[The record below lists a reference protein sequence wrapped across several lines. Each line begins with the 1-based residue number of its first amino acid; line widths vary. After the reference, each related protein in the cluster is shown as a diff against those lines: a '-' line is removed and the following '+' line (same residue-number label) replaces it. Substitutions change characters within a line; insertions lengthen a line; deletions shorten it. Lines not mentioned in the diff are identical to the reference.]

1 MSSSD
6 PSERKAGSPP
16 ADPAPTPAAPG
27 ASVPPPPATA
37 SEPHPD
43 LEREVTAP
51 IATRSALPA
60 VGQAPHPEPHGPGH
74 RHPPTGAALAG
85 LALGALG
92 VVYGDIG
99 TSPLYALKECF
110 SGPHGVK
117 PTPENVLGVLSLVF
131 WAMTFVVTFK
141 YLSFVMRADNRGEG
155 GILALQALV
164 SRKDAN
170 RRSRQVLL
178 LLGIFGAALLYGDGV
193 ITPAISVL
201 GAVEGVAVAAPA
213 LASFVVPIT
222 VVILAGLFLIQ
233 RRGTGTVGA
242 IFGPVML
249 IWFACIGALGLRGI
263 LADPSV
269 LAAANPLVG
278 VRFFAQNG
286 LHGFLVLGAVVLCI
300 TGGEAL
306 YADMGHFGK
315 RPIRLAWL
323 GVAMPALMLN
333 YFGQGALLL
342 HDASARTNPFYLLCP
357 AWALYPMIAVATAA
371 AIVASQALI
380 SGAFSLTH
388 QAVQLG
394 YSPRVTVKHT
404 SHTEMGQIYV
414 PEVNWAIGAGCIAL
428 VLGFKSSSNLA
439 AAYGIAV
446 TGTMSIT
453 TLLFHRVMRDLWRW
467 PRWRAWP
474 LTVVFLAADLS
485 FFLANVVKVE
495 EGGWFPIAAAF
506 FVFTLM
512 STWKRGRSVLAQ
524 MLKDSGLPLE
534 LFLDDVARRKPVRI
548 PGTAVFMTSN
558 LGTAPPVLL
567 HHLKHNKV
575 LHQRVL
581 FVSVLTEEIPQVP
594 EEERVVARELGNG
607 FFQIIAH
614 YGFMEQPNIPALLA
628 RLQELPPPSV
638 RLTVELMDTTFYLG
652 RETLLATGGSSLAT
666 WRKKLFIIMSR
677 NAATASAFFGLPP
690 NRVVE
695 LGAQIQL

>member
-6 PSERKAGSPP
+6 PSEREAGSPP
-16 ADPAPTPAAPG
+16 AAPTQPPAASAPAAPVTVTTE
-27 ASVPPPPATA
+27 AAP
-37 SEPHPD
+37 
-43 LEREVTAP
+43 EREATAP

-60 VGQAPHPEPHGPGH
+60 VGQEPHPEPHGPGH

-110 SGPHGVK
+110 NGPHGVE
-117 PTPENVLGVLSLVF
+117 PTPANVLGILSLVF

-141 YLSFVMRADNRGEG
+141 YLSYVMRADNRGEG

-164 SRKDAN
+164 SRKDPN
-170 RRSRQVLL
+170 KRSRQVLL
-178 LLGIFGAALLYGDGV
+178 VLGIFGAALLYGDGI

-201 GAVEGVAVAAPA
+201 GAVEGVAVAAPG
-213 LASFVVPIT
+213 LAKFVVPIT

-233 RRGTGTVGA
+233 RRGTSTVGA

-249 IWFACIGALGLRGI
+249 LWFASIALLGARGV
-263 LADPSV
+263 LHDPSV
-269 LAAANPLVG
+269 LWALSPTHA
-278 VRFFAQNG
+278 VRFFAENG
-286 LHGFLVLGAVVLCI
+286 VQGFLVLGAVVLVI

-323 GVAMPALMLN
+323 GVAMPALLLN
-333 YFGQGALLL
+333 YLGQGALLL
-342 HDASARTNPFYLLCP
+342 HTPDARSNPFYLLAP
-357 AWALYPMIAVATAA
+357 AWSIYPLIAIATAA

-404 SHTEMGQIYV
+404 SSTEIGQIYV

-453 TLLFHRVMRDLWRW
+453 TLLFHRVMRDRWRW
-467 PRWRAWP
+467 SRWHAWP
-474 LTVVFLAADLS
+474 LTVLFLSADLS
-485 FFLANVVKVE
+485 FFFANVVKIE
-495 EGGWFPIAAAF
+495 EGGWFPIAAAA

-512 STWKRGRSVLAQ
+512 STWKRGRAVLAQ

-534 LFLDDVARRKPVRI
+534 LFLEDVARRKPVRV

-575 LHQRVL
+575 LHERVV
-581 FVSVLTEEIPQVP
+581 FVSVLTEEIPAVP
-594 EEERVVARELGNG
+594 SNERVVARELGNG
-607 FFQIIAH
+607 FFQVIAH
-614 YGFMEQPNIPALLA
+614 YGFMEQPNIPTLLES
-628 RLQELPPPSV
+628 LKELPPPSA
-638 RLTVELMDTTFYLG
+638 RLNVDPMDTTFYLG
-652 RETLLATGGSSLAT
+652 RETLLSTGSSPLAT

>member
-1 MSSSD
+1 MTSSD
-6 PSERKAGSPP
+6 PPERPAGVAPAGAAEGSSATEPAPP
-16 ADPAPTPAAPG
+16 APAQAGPSPG
-27 ASVPPPPATA
+27 AEA
-37 SEPHPD
+37 EPD
-43 LEREVTAP
+43 VTAP
-51 IATRSALPA
+51 IRTRSALPA

-74 RHPPTGAALAG
+74 RDPPTGKALAALS
-85 LALGALG
+85 LGALG

-110 SGPHGVK
+110 NGPHGMA
-117 PTPENVLGVLSLVF
+117 PTPANVLGVLSLVV

-141 YLSFVMRADNRGEG
+141 YLTFVMRADNRGEG

-164 SRKDAN
+164 SRKDSG
-170 RRSRQVLL
+170 RMSRQVLL

-201 GAVEGVAVAAPA
+201 GAVEGVVVAAPG
-213 LASFVVPIT
+213 LAKFVVPVT
-222 VVILAGLFLIQ
+222 VAILAGLFLIQ
-233 RRGTGTVGA
+233 RRGTSMVGA

-249 IWFACIGALGLRGI
+249 VWFTCIALLGVAGI
-263 LADPSV
+263 SRDPSV
-269 LAAANPLVG
+269 LEALNPVLG
-278 VRFFAQNG
+278 FRFFQENG
-286 LHGFLVLGAVVLCI
+286 LRGFLVLGAVVLVI

-306 YADMGHFGK
+306 YADMGHFGR

-323 GVAMPALMLN
+323 CVAMPALLLN
-333 YFGQGALLL
+333 YLGQGALLL
-342 HDASARTNPFYLLCP
+342 HDPAATSNPFYLLAP
-357 AWALYPMIAVATAA
+357 SWALYPLIAIATAA

-394 YSPRVTVKHT
+394 YSPRITVKHT
-404 SHTEMGQIYV
+404 SRTEIGQIYV
-414 PEVNWAIGAGCIAL
+414 PEVNWAIGLACIAL

-453 TLLFHRVMRDLWRW
+453 TLLFHRVMRDLWHWSRW
-467 PRWRAWP
+467 QAWP
-474 LTVVFLAADLS
+474 LTVLFLVADLA
-485 FFLANVVKVE
+485 FFMANVVKIE
-495 EGGWFPIAAAF
+495 EGGWFPIVAAA

-512 STWKRGRSVLAQ
+512 STWKRGRSVLAK
-524 MLKDSGLPLE
+524 MLKDSGLPLD
-534 LFLDDVARRKPVRI
+534 LFLDDVGRRKPMRV

-575 LHQRVL
+575 LHERVI
-581 FVSVLTEEIPQVP
+581 FISVLTEEIPQVP
-594 EEERVVARELGNG
+594 EEERVVARELGSG
-607 FFQIIAH
+607 FFQVIAH
-614 YGFMEQPNIPALLA
+614 YGFMEQPHIPQLLESLA
-628 RLQELPPPSV
+628 GLPPPSV
-638 RLTVELMDTTFYLG
+638 RLSVNPMDTTFYLG

-666 WRKKLFIIMSR
+666 WRKKLFIVMSR

>member
-1 MSSSD
+1 MASSD
-6 PSERKAGSPP
+6 PSERSSSSPP
-16 ADPAPTPAAPG
+16 ADPPQ
-27 ASVPPPPATA
+27 PPPAA
-37 SEPHPD
+37 VSKPNQEP
-43 LEREVTAP
+43 EREVTAP

-60 VGQAPHPEPHGPGH
+60 VGQAPHLEPHGPGH

-110 SGPHGVK
+110 NGPHGVE

-164 SRKDAN
+164 SRQDTN

-213 LASFVVPIT
+213 LAKFVVPVT

-249 IWFACIGALGLRGI
+249 VWFACIGALGLRGI

-269 LAAANPLVG
+269 LAAVNPLQG

-286 LHGFLVLGAVVLCI
+286 MHGFLVLGAVVLCI

-333 YFGQGALLL
+333 YMGQGAILL
-342 HDASARTNPFYLLCP
+342 HDPAARVNPFYLLAP
-357 AWALYPMIAVATAA
+357 GWALYPLIGVATAA

-404 SHTEMGQIYV
+404 SRTEMGQIYI
-414 PEVNWAIGAGCIAL
+414 PEVNWALGLGCIAL

-453 TLLFHRVMRDLWRW
+453 TLLFHRVMRDLWHW
-467 PRWRAWP
+467 PRWQAWP

-485 FFLANVVKVE
+485 FFLANVVKIE
-495 EGGWFPIAAAF
+495 EGGWFPIVAAV

-524 MLKDSGLPLE
+524 VLKDAGLPLE
-534 LFLDDVARRKPVRI
+534 LFIDDVARRKPVRI

-575 LHQRVL
+575 LHERIL

-594 EEERVVARELGNG
+594 AEERVVARELGNG
-607 FFQIIAH
+607 FFQVIAH

-628 RLQELPPPSV
+628 GLKELPPPSA
-638 RLTVELMDTTFYLG
+638 RLTVDPMDTTFYLG

-666 WRKKLFIIMSR
+666 WRKRLFIVMSR